1 MLLLLLIAPGGA
13 DCVYRCL
20 SCGRRRDMGSSLN
33 FLGLIAD
40 EEDDAEADAE
50 EVALGGAENGSG

>member
-1 MLLLLLIAPGGA
+1 
-13 DCVYRCL
+13 
-20 SCGRRRDMGSSLN
+20 MGSSLN